1 MLFITSKMLG
11 NKYVKVPFVPIEY
24 GYAMLCVLLIYIAGF
39 SYTNFTMIREN
50 HLIKKRDGYQY
61 DKHDLKF
68 EKDSEINKVMMICI
82 FAGLMGGV
90 VGIGGGIILSPIFLE
105 MGMLP

>member
-1 MLFITSKMLG
+1 
-11 NKYVKVPFVPIEY
+11 
-24 GYAMLCVLLIYIAGF
+24 
-39 SYTNFTMIREN
+39 MI
-50 HLIKKRDGYQY
+50 
-61 DKHDLKF
+61 
-68 EKDSEINKVMMICI
+68 ICI